1 VDLKQTR
8 IERLKS
14 YARSHGVLDNPA
26 GLGALIGK
34 RPNQVY
40 NLLHGGASFGEK
52 VARSI
57 EQAAGLPPY
66 WLDQEV
72 MASSDLD
79 PAVAAVAAAMSEL
92 PKKQRDWV
100 LSTVTEAIK
109 LARET
114 VAINANGL
122 SQEGEASPDATRK
135 SAKRMR
141 TN

>member
-1 VDLKQTR
+1 MDLKQTR

-14 YARSHGVLDNPA
+14 YARTHGVLDNPA

-34 RPNQVY
+34 KPNQVY

-72 MASSDLD
+72 LASADLAPD
-79 PAVAAVAAAMSEL
+79 IAAVANAIGEL

-100 LSTVTEAIK
+100 MMTVTEAIK
-109 LARET
+109 LARDT
-114 VAINANGL
+114 VLINANGGQRKESSPPL
-122 SQEGEASPDATRK
+122 HEKAS
-135 SAKRMR
+135 SKRR
-141 TN
+141 SNG